1 MLLRLSHDVSGGE
14 KRRKIV
20 DFIEASSSCP
30 VVCKVLEVLMKSKVH
45 FNAKFGL
52 NVRCRVELLLD
63 VHQIDPMV
71 AEVIYILNHFCEIKG
86 F

>member
-14 KRRKIV
+14 KRRKII
-20 DFIEASSSCP
+20 DFIVPSSSCP
-30 VVCKVLEVLMKSKVH
+30 VVCKVLEVFMKFKVN

-52 NVRCRVELLLD
+52 NVRCRVELPLG
-63 VHQIDPMV
+63 VHQIDPMI
-71 AEVIYILNHFCEIKG
+71 AEVMYILNHFCEIKG

>member
-1 MLLRLSHDVSGGE
+1 
-14 KRRKIV
+14 
-20 DFIEASSSCP
+20 
-30 VVCKVLEVLMKSKVH
+30 LEVFMKSKVN

-52 NVRCRVELLLD
+52 NVRCRVELPLG

-71 AEVIYILNHFCEIKG
+71 AEVMYILNHFCEIKG